1 MSFSSRRGSTS
12 ANIDGSVGIALRYT
26 SRGKLFWCLYL
37 LRISIRV
44 PVSRQRLDRTFGTSS
59 LTRRAAY
66 SVWPM
71 RRLIF
76 ALSITAIHA
85 STIYSVTGLG
95 SMGGS
100 SAAAFGINASG
111 MAFGWAENAIGST
124 NAFASVKGGLLHL
137 PGLSGAPDSFAY
149 GVNDSGVVVGIS
161 YVNGPPNGVIW
172 NGAASTDLGPGM
184 FATGINDPG
193 AAVGS
198 NGHAFLLVNGV
209 YQDLGALP
217 GGDWSTAYGIDK
229 SGEVAGYGDIAPG
242 VFRAFYWTASSGLT
256 QLGTFGGRNSYAAGI
271 ND

>member
-1 MSFSSRRGSTS
+1 MSFSSRRCSTS

-26 SRGKLFWCLYL
+26 RRGKLFWCLYL
-37 LRISIRV
+37 PRISIRV
-44 PVSRQRLDRTFGTSS
+44 PVSRQRLDRTFGASS

-66 SVWPM
+66 SGWPM
-71 RRLIF
+71 RTLIF

-85 STIYSVTGLG
+85 GTIHSVTGLG

-100 SAAAFGINASG
+100 PAVAFEINASG
-111 MAFGWAENAIGST
+111 MAVGWAENAIGSS

-137 PGLSGAPDSFAY
+137 PGPSGAPDSFAY
-149 GVNDSGVVVGIS
+149 GANDSGVVVGIS
-161 YVNGPPNGVIW
+161 YVNGQPNGVIW
-172 NGAASTDLGPGM
+172 NGAASTDLG
-184 FATGINDPG
+184 
-193 AAVGS
+193 S
-198 NGHAFLLVNGV
+198 NGHAFLLVNRV

-256 QLGTFGGRNSYAAGI
+256 QVGTFGGRNSYAAGI